1 MSEPMAYYFSQ
12 DFDSLICN
20 LFDKGLDVDDI
31 MERLDLPEHDK
42 ERVQNVVMD
51 WVMSHDDRDHGNEP
65 DDFGYSDLEA
75 LGY

>member
-1 MSEPMAYYFSQ
+1 MAYYFSQ
-12 DFDSLICN
+12 DFDTLICT

-42 ERVQNVVMD
+42 DRVQNVVMD

-65 DDFGYSDLEA
+65 DAFGCSDLEA

>member
-1 MSEPMAYYFSQ
+1 MATHFFSPS
-12 DFDSLICN
+12 FDSLICN

-42 ERVQNVVMD
+42 DRVQNVVLD
-51 WVMSHDDRDHGNEP
+51 WVLSHDDRDNGNEP
-65 DDFGYSDLEA
+65 GDFGHGDIEE